1 MPDIYKYLSVVS
13 LQSTLLIFYITIEH
27 FALFLCMAK
36 LLILFAHPVF
46 EKSRIHKRMVNH
58 TRHLEH
64 VYFHDLYETY
74 PDLDIDIKREQQ
86 LLLEHDI
93 IIWQHPFYWYSAPA
107 MIKQWQDLV
116 LEHNW
121 AYGAN
126 GKMLTG
132 KRIFNALSCGGSL
145 EAYSKTGRNRF
156 SIRQFLTPFEQ
167 AATLCNMHYMPPF
180 VVHGTHKMSEAD
192 IELHAVQYLQLL
204 ISLVHN
210 RISEDEYQSVNY
222 LNDLLPVPEQVK
234 S

>member
-1 MPDIYKYLSVVS
+1 
-13 LQSTLLIFYITIEH
+13 
-27 FALFLCMAK
+27 
-36 LLILFAHPVF
+36 
-46 EKSRIHKRMVNH
+46 MVNH
-58 TRHLEH
+58 IQHLEH

-107 MIKQWQDLV
+107 IIKQWQDLV

-145 EAYSKTGRNRF
+145 EAYSQTGRNRF
-156 SIRQFLTPFEQ
+156 SIRQFLSPFEQ
-167 AATLCNMHYMPPF
+167 TATLCNMHYMPPF
-180 VVHGTHKMSEAD
+180 VVPGTHKMSEAD
-192 IELHAVQYLQLL
+192 IELHSVQYLQLL